1 MAVLKNKLKQ
11 LENGNYVD
19 NSGNEIKATEF
30 LNVLIPKKLKWTRGD
45 YIVGLQES
53 FIQLSKLGLT
63 GEQWNVLT
71 YLIGKT
77 DFENYIH
84 ITQKEISEHLGI
96 KQQNVSKALKVLVDK
111 EVIKK
116 LKQGTSN
123 YYLFNPEIIYK
134 GNSKNYD
141 NVIDLFRE

>member
-11 LENGNYVD
+11 LDNGNYVD

-53 FIQLSKLGLT
+53 FIQLTTLGLT
-63 GEQWNVLT
+63 GEQWNVLV

-96 KQQNVSKALKVLVDK
+96 KQPNVSQALKVLVDK

-116 LKQGTSN
+116 LKKGTSN

-134 GNSKNYD
+134 GKHKNYD

>member
-1 MAVLKNKLKQ
+1 MAVQTKKIKQ

-19 NSGNEIKATEF
+19 NSGNEFKSSEWA
-30 LNVLIPKKLKWTRGD
+30 NVLVPKKLKWTRGD

-53 FIQLSKLGLT
+53 IIQLSKLGLT
-63 GEQWNVLT
+63 GEQWNVLA
-71 YLIGKT
+71 YLMGKT

-96 KQQNVSKALKVLVDK
+96 NISNVSKALKVLVEK

-116 LKQGTSN
+116 LKRGTSN

-134 GNSKNYD
+134 GKHKDFD
-141 NVIDLFRE
+141 NVIDLFRK

>member
-11 LENGNYVD
+11 LDNGNYVD

-53 FIQLSKLGLT
+53 FIQLTTLGLT
-63 GEQWNVLT
+63 GEQWNVLV

-77 DFENYIH
+77 DFENYIR

-96 KQQNVSKALKVLVDK
+96 KQPNVSQALKVLVDK

-134 GNSKNYD
+134 GKHKNYD